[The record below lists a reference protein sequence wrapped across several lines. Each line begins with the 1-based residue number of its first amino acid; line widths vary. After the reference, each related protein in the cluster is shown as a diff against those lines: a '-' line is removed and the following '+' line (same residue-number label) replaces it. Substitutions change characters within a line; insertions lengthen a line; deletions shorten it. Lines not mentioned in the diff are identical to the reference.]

1 MKWKGIF
8 LKIFYTFLHINMNL
22 LAHAYLSFNNESI
35 LVGNMIS
42 DYVKGKK
49 QFDYPLPIQAG
60 IQLHRAIDAFTDTHD
75 ATQKIKNLFKPTYR
89 LYAGAFTD
97 VVYDYFLAN
106 DENEFPSAESLRS
119 FTKHTYKLLQNN
131 NVYFPEKFAQS
142 FPHMQ
147 AQDWLYHYRYD
158 DGMQKSFG
166 GLAKRAKYITET
178 HTAFNT
184 FLNNKE
190 LIRQA
195 YQIFFP
201 QLKVFTTN
209 KMEQLLQ

>member
-1 MKWKGIF
+1 
-8 LKIFYTFLHINMNL
+8 MNL

-75 ATQKIKNLFKPTYR
+75 ATQEIKKLFIPAYR

-97 VVYDYFLAN
+97 VVYDHFLAN
-106 DENEFPSAESLRS
+106 DENEFSSAEGLQS
-119 FTKHTYKLLQNN
+119 FTKHTYNLLQNN
-131 NVYFPEKFAQS
+131 TAYFPEKFAKS
-142 FPHMQ
+142 FPYMQ
-147 AQDWLYHYRYD
+147 AQDWLYHYRYNG
-158 DGMQKSFG
+158 GMQKSFG
-166 GLAKRAKYITET
+166 GLARRAKYITEIE
-178 HTAFNT
+178 TAFEI

-190 LIRQA
+190 IIKES
-195 YQIFFP
+195 YKIFFP
-201 QLKVFTTN
+201 QLKLFTIN
-209 KMEQLLQ
+209 KMESLLQQ

>member
-1 MKWKGIF
+1 
-8 LKIFYTFLHINMNL
+8 MNL

-60 IQLHRAIDAFTDTHD
+60 IQLHRAIDEFTDTHE
-75 ATQKIKNLFKPTYR
+75 ATQEIKKLFKPAYR

-106 DENEFPSAESLRS
+106 DENEFSSAESLQF
-119 FTKHTYKLLQNN
+119 FTQHTYSLLQKNTHH
-131 NVYFPEKFAQS
+131 FPEKFAKS
-142 FPHMQ
+142 FPYMQ
-147 AQDWLYHYRYD
+147 VQDWLYHYRYD

-178 HTAFNT
+178 ETAFEI

-190 LIRQA
+190 LIRQS

-201 QLKVFTTN
+201 QLKLFTIH

>member
-1 MKWKGIF
+1 
-8 LKIFYTFLHINMNL
+8 MNL

-42 DYVKGKK
+42 DYIKGKT

-60 IQLHRAIDAFTDTHD
+60 IQLHRAIDEFTDTHD
-75 ATQKIKNLFKPTYR
+75 ATQEIKKLFKPAYR

-97 VVYDYFLAN
+97 VVYDHFLAN
-106 DENEFPSAESLRS
+106 DENEFSSAESLQS
-119 FTKHTYKLLQNN
+119 FTKHTYNLLQNN
-131 NVYFPEKFAQS
+131 TTYFPEKFAKS
-142 FPHMQ
+142 FPYMQ

-166 GLAKRAKYITET
+166 GLAKRAKYISETET
-178 HTAFNT
+178 AFEI

-190 LIRQA
+190 IIRQS

-201 QLKVFTTN
+201 QLKLFTIH
-209 KMEQLLQ
+209 KMEQLLQR

>member
-1 MKWKGIF
+1 
-8 LKIFYTFLHINMNL
+8 MNL
-22 LAHAYLSFNNESI
+22 LAHAYLSFNNENI

-60 IQLHRAIDAFTDTHD
+60 IQLHRCIDAFTDIHY
-75 ATQKIKNLFKPTYR
+75 ATQKIKKLFKPTYR

-106 DENEFPSAESLRS
+106 DKNEFSSAESLQS
-119 FTKHTYKLLQNN
+119 FTKQCYHLLQNN
-131 NVYFPEKFAQS
+131 SAYFPEKFATS
-142 FPHMQ
+142 FPYMQ
-147 AQDWLYHYRYD
+147 AQDWLYHYRYN
-158 DGMQKSFG
+158 DGMKKSFG
-166 GLAKRAKYITET
+166 GLARRAKYIEET
-178 HTAFNT
+178 DTAFQI

-190 LIRQA
+190 TIHEQ

-201 QLKVFTTN
+201 QLKLFTIN
-209 KMEQLLQ
+209 KMESLLQQ